1 MHGSVLKLVEQYN
14 DFMIKGKRRIY
25 IFKKKYMKYPV
36 GIVNFKFS
44 IAIFIVDD
52 HKLSISSDVDM

>member
-1 MHGSVLKLVEQYN
+1 MVHQ
-14 DFMIKGKRRIY
+14 
-25 IFKKKYMKYPV
+25 V

-44 IAIFIVDD
+44 IAMILSGID